1 MLDLLKK
8 LIIEELIKSNI
19 KMDILDTKEFEK
31 EVKELDIGILMRL
44 YEPMVHLHCM
54 RNGNKE
60 LEKMK
65 VEDFLRNAGA
75 DIEEK

>member
-1 MLDLLKK
+1 MLDFLKES
-8 LIIEELIKSNI
+8 IIKELIKGNR
-19 KMDILDTKEFEK
+19 KMNILDTEEFEK
-31 EVKELDIGILMRL
+31 EVRELDIGILMRL

-60 LEKMK
+60 LEKIE
-65 VEDFLRNAGA
+65 VEDFLRNAGV